1 VSALPNDSRYVSPA
15 STRAPSPMGSRAES
29 FTAGTKGTPAKSGL
43 SDQSVQSTGMAPD
56 AGDTASSGV
65 LTSFVVKHADA
76 YCCMCSVMLCM
87 CGQRL
92 CSVCVATPCGS

>member
-1 VSALPNDSRYVSPA
+1 VVSALPNDSRYVSPA

-43 SDQSVQSTGMAPD
+43 SDQSVQSTGVPPD

-65 LTSFVVKHADA
+65 LSSFMAKHADG
-76 YCCMCSVMLCM
+76 CCCACSVMLCM
-87 CGQRL
+87 CGHRL
-92 CSVCVATPCGS
+92 WMLKVANLAK

>member
-1 VSALPNDSRYVSPA
+1 MQWHQESRSARQLAQGMLSSGLTGFVVVSALPNDSRYVSPA

-65 LTSFVVKHADA
+65 LSSLIVK
-76 YCCMCSVMLCM
+76 
-87 CGQRL
+87 
-92 CSVCVATPCGS
+92 

>member
-1 VSALPNDSRYVSPA
+1 MQWHQESRSARQLAQGMLSSGLTGFVVVSALPNDSRYVSPA

-43 SDQSVQSTGMAPD
+43 SDQSVHSTGMAPD

-65 LTSFVVKHADA
+65 LSSLVVK
-76 YCCMCSVMLCM
+76 
-87 CGQRL
+87 
-92 CSVCVATPCGS
+92 